1 MYRLHIQLKKVW
13 RDVHNNILQTSMS
26 LLSNLWSLFGK
37 VMHDEE
43 EEKAT
48 QSYLTFTYVNVFRIQ
63 QIKSAEFCFLTF
75 KGHESREE
83 KKFLS
88 LCCSLSFLMQICWK
102 LWLHY
107 FDSRAEEPFTTHCS
121 KSRFFSTNIFYVK
134 SKSGWLTFYWLGW
147 FEFCRSQRMCC
158 QNIFFGQK
166 LTFDLVCCR
175 Q

>member
-1 MYRLHIQLKKVW
+1 MYRLHIQFLKNW
-13 RDVHNNILQTSMS
+13 RVVHNDILQTSMS
-26 LLSNLWSLFGK
+26 LLSNLWSLFVK

-48 QSYLTFTYVNVFRIQ
+48 QSYFTFTYVNVFRIQ

-88 LCCSLSFLMQICWK
+88 LCCSLSSLMQICWK

-121 KSRFFSTNIFYVK
+121 KSLFLSINNLWVKNRVTDFLKIWMVRILQISKNVLSKNIFLDK
-134 SKSGWLTFYWLGW
+134 KIDF
-147 FEFCRSQRMCC
+147 
-158 QNIFFGQK
+158 
-166 LTFDLVCCR
+166 
-175 Q
+175 

>member
-1 MYRLHIQLKKVW
+1 MYSLHIQFLKNW
-13 RDVHNNILQTSMS
+13 RVVHNNILQTSMS
-26 LLSNLWSLFGK
+26 LLSNLWSLFVK

-48 QSYLTFTYVNVFRIQ
+48 QSYFTFTYVNVFRIQ

-88 LCCSLSFLMQICWK
+88 LCCSLSSLMQICWK

-121 KSRFFSTNIFYVK
+121 KSLFLSITNLWVKNRVTDFLKIWMVRILQISKNVLSKNIFLDK
-134 SKSGWLTFYWLGW
+134 KIDF
-147 FEFCRSQRMCC
+147 
-158 QNIFFGQK
+158 
-166 LTFDLVCCR
+166 
-175 Q
+175 

>member
-1 MYRLHIQLKKVW
+1 MYSLHIQFLKNW
-13 RDVHNNILQTSMS
+13 RVVHNNILQTSMS
-26 LLSNLWSLFGK
+26 LLSNLWSLFVK

-48 QSYLTFTYVNVFRIQ
+48 QSYFTFTYVNVFRIQ

-88 LCCSLSFLMQICWK
+88 LCCSLSSLMQICWK

-121 KSRFFSTNIFYVK
+121 KSLFLSINNLWVKNRVTDFLKIWMVRILQISKNVLSKYIFCTKIDFWPSV
-134 SKSGWLTFYWLGW
+134 
-147 FEFCRSQRMCC
+147 
-158 QNIFFGQK
+158 
-166 LTFDLVCCR
+166 
-175 Q
+175 